1 MFCIEATNMNWTEK
15 IERAQEQRR
24 QEAFGF
30 LCGEKKR
37 RTRSFMNAEQRTVT
51 VDKSISADYS

>member
-1 MFCIEATNMNWTEK
+1 MNWTEK